1 MAVAAG
7 GEILRTADV
16 AVLDPFSLYRIA
28 VGHTPTGRML
38 RNATQAG
45 TIRLLTP
52 AVAFAVAC
60 SMRTCWDESCDQDH
74 RDGIGVPVR
83 RFQELGGT
91 EIVSLTPTETI
102 AAGQL
107 YAASMDR
114 RVVGAEVLAAC
125 HCAILA
131 KASGGPLISA
141 ARASYCYATL
151 DRAEM
156 QFRVDLI

>member
-1 MAVAAG
+1 VAAG
-7 GEILRTADV
+7 DEILETAEV

-28 VGHTPTGRML
+28 VGHTPGGRAL
-38 RNATQAG
+38 GNAAQAG
-45 TIRLLTP
+45 TIRLLAP

-60 SMRTCWDESCDQDH
+60 SMRTCWDESCDEDH
-74 RDGIGVPVR
+74 RDGTGVPVR

-114 RVVGAEVLAAC
+114 RVAGAEVLAAC

-131 KASGGPLISA
+131 KTSGAPLISA
-141 ARASYCYATL
+141 ARASYCYTTL

-156 QFRVDLI
+156 NFRVDLI

>member
-1 MAVAAG
+1 MAAG
-7 GEILRTADV
+7 DEILGTAEV

-28 VGHTPTGRML
+28 VGHTPAGRAL
-38 RNATQAG
+38 REAAQAG
-45 TIRLLTP
+45 TVRFLTP
-52 AVAFAVAC
+52 TVAFAVAC
-60 SMRTCWDESCDQDH
+60 SMRTCWDELCDQDH

-83 RFQELGGT
+83 RFQELGGA
-91 EIVSLTPTETI
+91 EIVGFTPSETI

-107 YAASMDR
+107 YAAAMDR
-114 RVVGAEVLAAC
+114 RVGGAEVLAAC

-131 KASGGPLISA
+131 RTSRAPLVSA

-156 QFRVDLI
+156 DVRVGLI

>member
-1 MAVAAG
+1 MPAGDEPLAATG
-7 GEILRTADV
+7 V

-28 VGHTPTGRML
+28 VRHTPAGRAL
-38 RNATQAG
+38 GDATRAG

-52 AVAFAVAC
+52 VVAFAVAC

-74 RDGIGVPVR
+74 RDGTGVPVR

-91 EIVSLTPTETI
+91 ELVSLSPTETI

-107 YAASMDR
+107 YAAAMDH
-114 RVVGAEVLAAC
+114 RVTGAEVLAAC

-131 KASGGPLISA
+131 RASGVPVISA

-151 DRAEM
+151 DRAELNV
-156 QFRVDLI
+156 RVDLI